1 MARLSE
7 AILSRLERHYAH
19 VTTTSSRPGDILDQV
34 QRLRHY
40 IIERQRFEI
49 DVRRRQSMDRD
60 LDDLFFVVQLYSYPN
75 HYLRQRPTIERV
87 AETIDKLEE
96 DIFETEVPTVHGR
109 RRVIV
114 SFGEPIRVP
123 SNENTSAD
131 CVRLTQEC
139 AGRVQAMLD
148 ELNANTTPAFVH

>member
-7 AILSRLERHYAH
+7 AILSRPERHYAH

-75 HYLRQRPTIERV
+75 HYLRQRPTIPARNSH
-87 AETIDKLEE
+87 AA
-96 DIFETEVPTVHGR
+96 VHPR
-109 RRVIV
+109 PLR
-114 SFGEPIRVP
+114 
-123 SNENTSAD
+123 TLA
-131 CVRLTQEC
+131 
-139 AGRVQAMLD
+139 
-148 ELNANTTPAFVH
+148 